1 MISLTAATPA
11 FATVLA
17 ELHAAAF
24 SPEERWDAQA
34 MGEMLA
40 LRGTFG
46 WIAESDGFIL
56 ARVAAGEAEILT
68 LAVLPNRRRIG
79 LGATLLAEAMREA
92 AARGAQAV
100 LLEVAEPNVAARAL
114 YAGFGF
120 QEVGQRRHYY
130 ADGSDALV
138 LRYDIGTA

>member
-1 MISLTAATPA
+1 MTKMFDSLSGKLSGIFDRLTG
-11 FATVLA
+11 
-17 ELHAAAF
+17 
-24 SPEERWDAQA
+24 R
-34 MGEMLA
+34 GA
-40 LRGTFG
+40 LN
-46 WIAESDGFIL
+46 
-56 ARVAAGEAEILT
+56 EAD
-68 LAVLPNRRRIG
+68 V
-79 LGATLLAEAMREA
+79 AEAMREA

>member
-1 MISLTAATPA
+1 MISLTAARPA
-11 FATVLA
+11 YAQVLA
-17 ELHAAAF
+17 DMHATAF
-24 SPEERWDAQA
+24 PPEERWDAKA
-34 MGEMLA
+34 VAEMLA
-40 LRGTFG
+40 MPGPFG
-46 WIAESDGFIL
+46 WIAEADGFII
-56 ARVAAGEAEILT
+56 ARVAGDEAEILT
-68 LAVLPNRRRIG
+68 LAVLPDRRRIG

-100 LLEVAEPNVAARAL
+100 LLEVAEPNAAARAL

-130 ADGSDALV
+130 PDGSDARV